1 MSLCRLSHATF
12 VYEELPA
19 RARSAPE
26 KKPVY
31 DCDLCGKSFEG
42 QPASSGLLLWMRG
55 TEMRIEEP
63 PLCEGCAARVTAGAL
78 YQWALDDEE

>member
-1 MSLCRLSHATF
+1 MSLCRLSRATS

-26 KKPVY
+26 KEQNY
-31 DCDLCGKSFEG
+31 DCDLCGKSYVG
-42 QPASSGLLLWMRG
+42 QPAGSGLFLWKRG

-63 PLCEGCAARVTAGAL
+63 PLCEGCAVRVTAGAL